1 MPIYEYRCNSCGRK
15 STFFIR
21 NIHNPGKLECQK
33 CGSEDLRR
41 LFSRFATLRSE
52 EARLE
57 ALADPSR
64 LSGLDEND
72 PASIAR
78 WMKKMGKEMGEEV
91 GDDFDQMVEE
101 AVESGELTPDPRE
114 SDAEDL

>member
-15 STFFIR
+15 NTFLIR
-21 NIHNPGKLECQK
+21 SISNPGKLACQK
-33 CGSEDLRR
+33 CGSKDLKR
-41 LFSRFATLRSE
+41 LFSRFATIKSE

-64 LSGLDEND
+64 LGGLDEND

-78 WMKKMGKEMGEEV
+78 WMKKMGKEMGEDL

-101 AVESGELTPDPRE
+101 AAESSDSISSEGEGSEPGD
-114 SDAEDL
+114 